1 MAAPPDLVDPSRS
14 MRSLA
19 SEMSVSEGNV
29 RKKMQL
35 DIHYTSHASKGPYR
49 EIGKDRSA

>member
-14 MRSLA
+14 KSTLA
-19 SEMSVSEGNV
+19 SEMSMSEGNA
-29 RKKMQL
+29 RNKMQQ
-35 DIHYTSHASKGPYR
+35 DIRYTSHASKGLYR